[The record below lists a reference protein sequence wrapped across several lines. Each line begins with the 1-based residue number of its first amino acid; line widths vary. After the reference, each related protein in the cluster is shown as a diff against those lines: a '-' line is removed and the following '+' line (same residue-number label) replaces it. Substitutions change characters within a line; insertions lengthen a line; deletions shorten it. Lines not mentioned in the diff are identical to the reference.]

1 MRICSN
7 CGTQVVEGAKF
18 CQKCGTPVS
27 SAKSNNQERQQEYA
41 GKVYKCPNCGEI
53 LKSFEANCPSCGLE
67 LRGTKATNAVR
78 EFALKLEAIEA
89 KREYEKPKGL
99 FSQTSIYTQISKTD
113 EQKINLIK
121 NFSVPNT
128 KEDILEFMILAT
140 SNVDADMYGSIDT
153 PTAGAKALNEAWNSK
168 IKQVYA
174 KAQNTYGTDS
184 DFERIQKLYD
194 SCFAE
199 IKTQKKKNRLKT
211 ILLIGWVPL
220 LWIILIP
227 TMIIGNN
234 KDNKNEEIRLE
245 AIVKEIESSMENGN
259 YKNALMNAELM
270 DYNGHKD
277 DRERYWEVRQKY
289 YIDEIISE
297 AEKQGIILN
306 YTPAVEDEKEREN
319 SDSNSGFAK
328 GFKEGVQPGLD
339 SAKESV
345 DEFKKTMNG
354 IAEDNKEVEED
365 DKKTED
371 IFPMSTIKK
380 DTMYSYGKDEYSLYV
395 ATAVTD
401 EIIKIEKWG
410 KTMSSSKEVSYDY
423 DVGTYKINDS
433 ENEFQWLNKEQLAF
447 SLKLTDEKDSIFKKS
462 KTVVFTI
469 SNSDS
474 DTNKGSYIKK
484 NVPSYSYGY
493 DDWNQYKATLLNDDI
508 IKIECWY
515 RPMSMGG
522 YHYSYDVCLIDC
534 RDENSDF
541 NWTDDKKTSFTVTL
555 IDSENRGLK
564 KGRFVTF
571 DQE

>member
-1 MRICSN
+1 MRFCTN

-41 GKVYKCPNCGEI
+41 GKIYKCPNCGEI
-53 LKSFEANCPSCGLE
+53 LKSFEANCPSCGYE
-67 LRGTKATNAVR
+67 LRGTKATSAVR

-140 SNVDADMYGSIDT
+140 SNVDVDMYGSINT

-199 IKTQKKKNRLKT
+199 IKIQKKKNQLKT
-211 ILLIGWVPL
+211 GLLIGWIPL
-220 LWIILIP
+220 LWIVFIP

-306 YTPAVEDEKEREN
+306 YTPPVEDEKETEN
-319 SDSNSGFAK
+319 TDCNSGFVK
-328 GFKEGVQPGLD
+328 GFKEGLQPGLD

-345 DEFKKTMNG
+345 DEFKKTMNE
-354 IAEDNKEVEED
+354 IAEDNKEVGED
-365 DKKTED
+365 GKKT
-371 IFPMSTIKK
+371 PTSTIKK
-380 DTMYSYGKDEYSLYV
+380 DTIYSYGKDEYSLYV

-410 KTMSSSKEVSYDY
+410 KAMSSSKEVSYDY

-447 SLKLTDEKDSIFKKS
+447 
-462 KTVVFTI
+462 
-469 SNSDS
+469 
-474 DTNKGSYIKK
+474 
-484 NVPSYSYGY
+484 
-493 DDWNQYKATLLNDDI
+493 
-508 IKIECWY
+508 
-515 RPMSMGG
+515 R
-522 YHYSYDVCLIDC
+522 
-534 RDENSDF
+534 
-541 NWTDDKKTSFTVTL
+541 
-555 IDSENRGLK
+555 
-564 KGRFVTF
+564 
-571 DQE
+571 